1 MLSDEHT
8 HKIQAEID
16 KSRIT
21 IQSLK
26 EDLLDHF
33 CCFVE
38 EEMKW
43 GSSFH
48 EAYLKA
54 TKQICPNGFDEIQKE
69 TIFLLNSKKI
79 MTMKKALYFIGLG
92 SAMSMSLGFLF
103 RILHMP
109 GADQLTYYG
118 LFVFALLFLPMLAI
132 FQYKNTFSKII
143 SERLKAIFGICSA
156 ILIAVGVLLKM
167 QALSSVGNILL
178 IVGILLFTFGYLP
191 SLFFRMYK
199 KSLG

>member
-118 LFVFALLFLPMLAI
+118 LFVFALLFYLCWPFFNTKTPSVKSYPRDSKRSLVFAAQFLLP
-132 FQYKNTFSKII
+132 
-143 SERLKAIFGICSA
+143 
-156 ILIAVGVLLKM
+156 
-167 QALSSVGNILL
+167 
-178 IVGILLFTFGYLP
+178 
-191 SLFFRMYK
+191 
-199 KSLG
+199 

>member
-8 HKIQAEID
+8 SKIKEEID
-16 KSRIT
+16 KSSIT
-21 IQSLK
+21 IESLK
-26 EDLLDHF
+26 DDLLDHF

-43 GSSFH
+43 GISFQ

-79 MTMKKALYFIGLG
+79 IIMKKALYFIGLG

-103 RILHMP
+103 GILHMP
-109 GADQLTYYG
+109 GGDELTIYG

-132 FQYKNTFSKII
+132 FQYKNIFSKII
-143 SERLKAIFGICSA
+143 SEKLKVIFGFGSA
-156 ILIAVGVLLKM
+156 ILIAISILLKM
-167 QALSSVGNILL
+167 QSLSDVGNILL
-178 IVGILLFTFGYLP
+178 ITGILLFTFGHLP
-191 SLFFRMYK
+191 FLFFRMYK
-199 KSLG
+199 KSLN